1 VTNDLKGN
9 AMTAERR
16 KAVAKELISNGRFRV
31 TEWRFTPGAETGWH
45 RHAHDYVV
53 VPLTTGRL
61 LVEENGANRYAELR
75 AGEPYARQVGVEHN
89 VINASEGDFVFLE
102 IEAV

>member
-1 VTNDLKGN
+1 
-9 AMTAERR
+9 
-16 KAVAKELISNGRFRV
+16 
-31 TEWRFTPGAETGWH
+31 
-45 RHAHDYVV
+45 V